1 MDRPPDPDPQSRF
14 HFLAITPT
22 LGVFV
27 FILSGGRAI
36 VGVTPKGGAEMRAEM
51 KTQKRIANYQID
63 QMFRERVPFKNYNA
77 SIVAENNEGL
87 YSVWHWDTHLF
98 SLDTNTGRVL
108 TFNLAYYSQTTSTL
122 QGRIVREL
130 MTREQVAELY
140 RTLTKQGDT
149 RNARRLRGMARM
161 R

>member
-1 MDRPPDPDPQSRF
+1 
-14 HFLAITPT
+14 
-22 LGVFV
+22 
-27 FILSGGRAI
+27 
-36 VGVTPKGGAEMRAEM
+36 MRAEM
-51 KTQKRIANYQID
+51 KTQKRIANHQID

-77 SIVAENNEGL
+77 SIVAENNAGL

-98 SLDTNTGRVL
+98 SLDTDTGQV
-108 TFNLAYYSQTTSTL
+108 TFFSIAYYSQTTSTL

-130 MTREQVAELY
+130 MTKEQVAELY